1 MDLQLLQSFIALAE
15 DRSFTR
21 AAARQ
26 HLSQPALSRRIRS
39 LEHWVGTDLVDRSTY
54 PVTLTPAGRHLRRRA
69 ADLLEGLH
77 ELRDEARGYR
87 QVPPGAVR
95 VATSHSLASG
105 SFSPWWRQL
114 TAGSRPPCKLL
125 ATNVLDAYDALAAGA
140 CDLLLTYTD
149 PAYPMELDPDQ
160 FEFLTIGSETFAPYA
175 LRIDGRPKYRL
186 PGAAST
192 PIPLLDYGPGS
203 FFGRLVDDILRR
215 SSQPSHIETTIATDH
230 GPSLVSLAAAGMG
243 VAWLPGRLAAS
254 NGQLA
259 SAGEKLWHRGLDI
272 RVYRPRATTR
282 RRAVADHLWD
292 RFADGNGSEVP

>member
-1 MDLQLLQSFIALAE
+1 MDLQLLQSFITLAE

-54 PVTLTPAGRHLRRRA
+54 PVTLTPAGRQLRRRA

-87 QVPPGAVR
+87 PVPPGAVR

-105 SFSPWWRQL
+105 SLPLWRQL
-114 TAGSRPPCKLL
+114 TAGSQPLCKLL

-149 PAYPMELDPDQ
+149 PAHPLELDPDQ
-160 FEFLTIGSETFAPYA
+160 FEYLTIGSDVFAPYA
-175 LRIDGRPKYRL
+175 LKVNGRPKFRL
-186 PGAAST
+186 PGSRRW
-192 PIPLLDYGPGS
+192 PVPLLDYGPGA
-203 FFGRLVDDILRR
+203 FFGRIVDDILRR
-215 SSQPSHIETTIATDH
+215 SSRASHIETAIVTDH
-230 GPSLVSLAAAGMG
+230 GPSLLALAAAGTG
-243 VAWLPGRLAAS
+243 VAWLPGRLAADS
-254 NGQLA
+254 GQLVA
-259 SAGEKLWHRGLDI
+259 AGGTLWCRDLDI
-272 RVYRPRATTR
+272 RVYRPRATAGR
-282 RRAVADHLWD
+282 HAVADHLWE
-292 RFADGNGSEVP
+292 RLIDGDGTEVA